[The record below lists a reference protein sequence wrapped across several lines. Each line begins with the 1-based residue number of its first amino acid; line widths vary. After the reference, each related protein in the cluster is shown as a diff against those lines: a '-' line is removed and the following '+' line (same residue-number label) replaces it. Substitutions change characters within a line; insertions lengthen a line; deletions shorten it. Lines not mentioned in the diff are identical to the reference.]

1 MFVSKSLTTGVS
13 RCRQISRIAGRVV
26 SGIYKLYRTLQHP
39 GLHFTVL
46 FVIFY
51 FIFLC
56 ELECYVKRWIRFFES
71 GM

>member
-13 RCRQISRIAGRVV
+13 RCRQISRIAGRIV
-26 SGIYKLYRTLQHP
+26 SRIYKLYP
-39 GLHFTVL
+39 DFTTSGITFYSA

>member
-13 RCRQISRIAGRVV
+13 RCRQISRIAGQIVNRIYNLYPNFTT
-26 SGIYKLYRTLQHP
+26 SGIT
-39 GLHFTVL
+39 F
-46 FVIFY
+46 FY

>member
-1 MFVSKSLTTGVS
+1 
-13 RCRQISRIAGRVV
+13 
-26 SGIYKLYRTLQHP
+26 
-39 GLHFTVL
+39 VL

>member
-13 RCRQISRIAGRVV
+13 RCRQISRIAGRIV
-26 SGIYKLYRTLQHP
+26 SRIYKLYPDFTT
-39 GLHFTVL
+39 LHFTVL

-56 ELECYVKRWIRFFES
+56 ELACYVKRWIRFFES